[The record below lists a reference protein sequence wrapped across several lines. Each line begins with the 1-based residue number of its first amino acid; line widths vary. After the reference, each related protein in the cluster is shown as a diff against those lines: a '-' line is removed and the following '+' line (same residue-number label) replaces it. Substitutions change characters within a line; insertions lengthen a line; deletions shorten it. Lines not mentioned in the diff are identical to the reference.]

1 MIERLAEFLWH
12 QQYGVQ
18 KTNFPNVRILY
29 KADTTEI
36 RVIVLFDME
45 GQEQFTLEQ
54 YQHILK
60 QVEEAYYQKGYLE
73 VKVLS
78 LLCGNVIE
86 VMKPYC
92 QENQYTHWIVNTA
105 TNRLVVFE
113 NQPQRFAE
121 VRSQLEELLIGPLH
135 TVNPEYT
142 DPVYIK
148 KNHSGGFF
156 QSGST
161 NTNALKR
168 WLAGK
173 PVCTIALITIN
184 IVIFLLMKMKALHA
198 VVPDSYQELKVFF
211 DWGATSYSAIVVD
224 NEIYRLFTALFLHAN
239 FQHLMNNM
247 LMLAVVGYMLES
259 NFGCIRFLIIYFVAG
274 IVANV
279 GSVFYFHEIGE
290 NVIGLGASG
299 AIFGVIGGFAYLV
312 VRYRGKGFDV
322 SAKRFLL
329 FLFVTVYGGFRSQG
343 QVDNIAHI
351 VGFFIGILACILLD
365 TIRRNQKMG

>member
-12 QQYGVQ
+12 HQYGVQ

-29 KADTTEI
+29 KPDNTDI
-36 RVIVLFDME
+36 RVIVLFDMKD
-45 GQEQFTLEQ
+45 QKQFTLEQ

-60 QVEEAYYQKGYLE
+60 QVEQAYYQKGYLE

-78 LLCGNVIE
+78 LLCGNEIE
-86 VMKPYC
+86 AVKPYC
-92 QENQYTHWIVNTA
+92 QEDQYTHWIVNTS
-105 TNRLVVFE
+105 TNRLVIFE
-113 NQPQRFAE
+113 NQPQGFAD

-148 KNHSGGFF
+148 KEHSGSIF
-156 QSGST
+156 QRGST
-161 NTNALKR
+161 SNKTLKG
-168 WLAGK
+168 WLKGK
-173 PVCTIALITIN
+173 PVCTIALISIN
-184 IVIFLLMKMKALHA
+184 IVIFLLMKMKALH
-198 VVPDSYQELKVFF
+198 VLVPDSYEELKVFF

-224 NEIYRLFTALFLHAN
+224 NEVYRLFTALFLHAN
-239 FQHLMNNM
+239 FEHIMNNM

-259 NFGCIRFLIIYFVAG
+259 NFGSIRFLIIYFVAG
-274 IVANV
+274 IIANV

-299 AIFGVIGGFAYLV
+299 AIFGIIGGFAYLV
-312 VRYRGKGFDV
+312 VRYRGRGFDV
-322 SAKRFLL
+322 STKRFLL

-351 VGFFIGILACILLD
+351 VGFFIGILVCILLD
-365 TIRRNQKMG
+365 TIRRNQKTG